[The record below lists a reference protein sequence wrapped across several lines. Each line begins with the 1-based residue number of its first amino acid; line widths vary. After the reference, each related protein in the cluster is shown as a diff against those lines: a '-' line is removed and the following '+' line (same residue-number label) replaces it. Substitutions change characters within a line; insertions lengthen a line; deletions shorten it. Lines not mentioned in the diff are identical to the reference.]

1 MDYSNLTKTLNIMCI
16 LYEGNISIF
25 FISLG
30 LICSLL
36 SSLLGECNTANII
49 TIRT

>member
-16 LYEGNISIF
+16 YSGNISIF

-36 SSLLGECNTANII
+36 SSLLGECNAANII